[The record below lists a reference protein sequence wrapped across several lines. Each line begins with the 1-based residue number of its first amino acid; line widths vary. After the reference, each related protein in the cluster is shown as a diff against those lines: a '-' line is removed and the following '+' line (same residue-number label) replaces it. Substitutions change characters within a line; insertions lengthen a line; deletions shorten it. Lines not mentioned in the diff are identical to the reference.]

1 MTTHFKYFIVIFV
14 VISGLHLYN
23 MGSFMHRVDSR
34 LTKMDSTLAS
44 LEGRISIHEGK
55 AVLTVGRTCM
65 LNEKAFETEELTI
78 KLARA
83 CYQQYHNSQKL

>member
-1 MTTHFKYFIVIFV
+1 MTTHFKYFMVVFV
-14 VISGLHLYN
+14 VILGLHVYN
-23 MGSFMHRVDSR
+23 MGSFMSKVDSR
-34 LTKMDSTLAS
+34 LAKMNSTIGS

-65 LNEKAFETEELTI
+65 LNERAFETEELTI

-83 CYQQYHNSQKL
+83 CYQQYHNPQE

>member
-1 MTTHFKYFIVIFV
+1 MTTHFKYFMVVLV
-14 VISGLHLYN
+14 VILGLHATN
-23 MGSFMHRVDSR
+23 MTRFMSKVDSR
-34 LTKMDSTLAS
+34 LAKMNSTIAS

-55 AVLTVGRTCM
+55 AVLTIGRTCM

-83 CYQQYHNSQKL
+83 CYQQYHNSQE

>member
-1 MTTHFKYFIVIFV
+1 MTTHFKYFMVVFV
-14 VISGLHLYN
+14 VILGLHVYS
-23 MGSFMHRVDSR
+23 MGTFMSRIDSR
-34 LTKMDSTLAS
+34 LVKMDSTISS
-44 LEGRISIHEGK
+44 LEGRVSIHEGK

-83 CYQQYHNSQKL
+83 CYQQYHNN